1 MNDLEELI
9 IYKQYLELIFYTE
22 SLLVKYP
29 KVEKNNICV
38 QIKNYTYDGMK
49 KIIYTQKLRD
59 SKQRVKVLMEVDVT
73 MKMIKVL
80 MRVSKKKKYI
90 NIKNYT
96 AWSKKITNIC
106 NLLGGW
112 INSCLKQ

>member
-1 MNDLEELI
+1 MYELEDLL

-22 SLLVKYP
+22 SILVKYP
-29 KVEKNNICV
+29 KLEKNNICV
-38 QIKNYTYDGMK
+38 QIKSITYEGMK
-49 KIIYTQKLRD
+49 QIISAQKTRD
-59 SKQRVKVLMEVDVT
+59 IKQRLKFLSELDVT

-80 MRVSKKKKYI
+80 IRVSKKKKYI

-96 AWSKKITNIC
+96 AWSKKLTNIC

-112 INSCLKQ
+112 ISSCLKQ

>member
-1 MNDLEELI
+1 MNELEDLI

-22 SLLVKYP
+22 AILVKYP
-29 KVEKNNICV
+29 KLEKNNICV
-38 QIKNYTYDGMK
+38 QIKNFTYEGMRQ
-49 KIIYTQKLRD
+49 IISAQKRRD
-59 SKQRVKVLMEVDVT
+59 VKQRLTILNEFDVT
-73 MKMIKVL
+73 MKMLKVL
-80 MRVSKKKKYI
+80 IRVSKKKKYI

-96 AWSKKITNIC
+96 AWSKKLTNIC

>member
-1 MNDLEELI
+1 MYELEELL

-22 SLLVKYP
+22 SILVKYP
-29 KVEKNNICV
+29 KVEKTNLCV
-38 QIKNYTYDGMK
+38 QIKSFTYDGMK
-49 KIIYTQKLRD
+49 QIISAQKTRD
-59 SKQRVKVLMEVDVT
+59 TKQRLIILGEFDVS

-80 MRVSKKKKYI
+80 TRVSKKKKYI

-96 AWSKKITNIC
+96 AWSKKLTNIC

>member
-1 MNDLEELI
+1 MNDLEDLI

-22 SLLVKYP
+22 NILIKYP
-29 KVEKNNICV
+29 KLEKNNLCV
-38 QIKNYTYDGMK
+38 QIKNITYDGMK
-49 KIIYTQKLRD
+49 QIISAQKTKDIKRRLIT
-59 SKQRVKVLMEVDVT
+59 LGEFDVT

-80 MRVSKKKKYI
+80 IRVSKKKKYI

-96 AWSKKITNIC
+96 AWSKKLANIC